1 MICTNCGNEIAEG
14 CSFCTNCGAIL
25 NAEQLH
31 NSENSNDDAI
41 ETNQEKELDNEE
53 SKEQN
58 VSDSKE
64 TDECI
69 EASCESVEN
78 PKNINPDTSECL
90 SAKEK
95 LYREKIIKSMK
106 SEVRPLRTWSFFW
119 RELITL
125 LPIINLVVFFIQ
137 AFGEGVNY
145 NSRSYAR
152 AKLICVITV
161 TVVLLGAMAS
171 MLIWYDDVMN
181 IIRNVIDSLYS
192 YIH

>member
-14 CSFCTNCGAIL
+14 SSFCTNCGAIF
-25 NAEQLH
+25 NAGQLH
-31 NSENSNDDAI
+31 DSENSNDVEVDLG
-41 ETNQEKELDNEE
+41 QEKKLDNEE
-53 SKEQN
+53 NKEQN
-58 VSDSKE
+58 SDNGKE
-64 TDECI
+64 TDECTDVCDEGAEKQEI
-69 EASCESVEN
+69 LS
-78 PKNINPDTSECL
+78 PD

-119 RELITL
+119 RELISL
-125 LPIINLVVFFIQ
+125 LPVINLIVFFVQ
-137 AFGEGVNY
+137 AFGEGINY

-161 TVVLLGAMAS
+161 TVLLLGAMAS